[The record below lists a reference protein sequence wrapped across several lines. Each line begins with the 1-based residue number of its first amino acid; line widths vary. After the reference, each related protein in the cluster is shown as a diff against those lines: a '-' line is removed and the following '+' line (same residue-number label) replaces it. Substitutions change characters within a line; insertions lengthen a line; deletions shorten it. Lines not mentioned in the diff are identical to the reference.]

1 MFFAFRFR
9 PNAEPFS
16 ILFKGAIVILGGG
29 GELKFQA
36 NSGGGGVNAL
46 WAKFQ
51 GGNTI
56 LVFNFYSI
64 FINKFSKN
72 FLGGPM

>member
-1 MFFAFRFR
+1 MFLAFRFR

-29 GELKFQA
+29 GGLKFQA
-36 NSGGGGVNAL
+36 NTPGGGGDNAL

-56 LVFNFYSI
+56 LD
-64 FINKFSKN
+64 
-72 FLGGPM
+72 

>member
-36 NSGGGGVNAL
+36 NTPGGGGQCFMGKISR
-46 WAKFQ
+46 WEHHF
-51 GGNTI
+51 G
-56 LVFNFYSI
+56 F
-64 FINKFSKN
+64 
-72 FLGGPM
+72 